1 MQNLSQNIIKRRKAE
16 QEIYGVFQVK
26 KALYNLLYLLCNSPL
41 HGNLKAYIYTVL
53 NHSAT
58 IFQKSIIWQ
67 VSEIVHRLVEMWD

>member
-1 MQNLSQNIIKRRKAE
+1 MQNLSQNIIKRRKAG

-26 KALYNLLYLLCNSPL
+26 KHYIILYSLHRDPL

-58 IFQKSIIWQ
+58 VFQKSIIWQ